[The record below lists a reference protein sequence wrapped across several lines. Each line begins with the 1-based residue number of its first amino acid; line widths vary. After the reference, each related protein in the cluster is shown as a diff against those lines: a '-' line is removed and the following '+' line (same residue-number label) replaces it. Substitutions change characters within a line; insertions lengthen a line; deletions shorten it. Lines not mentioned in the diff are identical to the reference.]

1 LLVSDGAEI
10 FCLQPK
16 VDGNSVL
23 LGQFKLQAQRPAF
36 LALRPKLGILVG
48 DQNDRVRRS
57 KICLERASDRRFIDR
72 VIAGQRHDLESGL
85 VEPAAKVCS

>member
-10 FCLQPK
+10 FRLQP
-16 VDGNSVL
+16 
-23 LGQFKLQAQRPAF
+23 
-36 LALRPKLGILVG
+36 
-48 DQNDRVRRS
+48 
-57 KICLERASDRRFIDR
+57 ERASDRGFIDR